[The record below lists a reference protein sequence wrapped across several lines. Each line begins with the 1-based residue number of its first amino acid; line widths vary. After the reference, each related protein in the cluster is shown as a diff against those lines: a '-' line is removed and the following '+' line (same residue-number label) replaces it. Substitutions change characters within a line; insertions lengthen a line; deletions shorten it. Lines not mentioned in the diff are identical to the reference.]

1 MRNICQRT
9 LFTAILCL
17 LFMTSISQAAE
28 VRYKEGDRGLM
39 VAAIQSRLVDSGF
52 TVARIDGTF
61 GRDTVKAVQAFQSR
75 NRLPVNGI
83 VEGNTYAKLMA
94 KVNTGVPAS
103 PAYRAA
109 DAAFQYYGKPY
120 KYGGQTPAAG
130 FDCSGL
136 ISYVF
141 SQQGKKLPR
150 TADLQYKAGRIVTVS
165 DLQIGDL
172 VFFTTDS
179 PGPSHVGIFVGQNRF
194 IHASSSRGVMV
205 SSLSDVYWKPRYLGA
220 RRVP

>member
-1 MRNICQRT
+1 MRRMYQKISLAIFI
-9 LFTAILCL
+9 LF
-17 LFMTSISQAAE
+17 FMTSISQAAE
-28 VRYKEGDRGLM
+28 IRYKEGDKGLM
-39 VAAIQSRLVDSGF
+39 VAAIQSRLTDSGF
-52 TVARIDGTF
+52 AVPKIDGTF
-61 GRDTVKAVQAFQSR
+61 NRATVKAVQAFQSS
-75 NRLPVNGI
+75 NRLPVSGV
-83 VEGNTYAKLMA
+83 VEGNTYAKLMTR
-94 KVNTGVPAS
+94 VNTGIPAS

-120 KYGGQTPAAG
+120 KYGGQTPATG

-141 SQQGKKLPR
+141 AEQGKKLPR
-150 TADLQYKAGRIVTVS
+150 TADLQYKTGKIVAVK

-172 VFFTTDS
+172 VFFTTDE

-205 SSLSDVYWKPRYLGA
+205 SSLSDIYWKPRYLGA